1 MTMKQSVLETTARAL
16 AAKGKGLL
24 AADESFPTI
33 KKRFEA
39 LGIVSTEETRRA
51 YRELLFT
58 TGGIEEF
65 ISGVILFDETI
76 RQKAGDGRSF
86 VEVLKG
92 KGIIPG
98 IKVDKGT
105 VSMPGFPGEKIT
117 AGLDGLG
124 ERLAEY
130 RDLGA
135 GFAKWRAVITIGP
148 GTPTRANIIANA
160 HGLAL
165 YAALSQEAGLV
176 PVVEPE
182 VLMDGDHD
190 ITRCEEATED
200 ALANLFSALR
210 QYRVKLEGML
220 LKPNMVLPGKKSP
233 LQSSVEEV
241 AETTLR
247 CLRKTVPAAVPGIM
261 FLSGG
266 QSPEQAT
273 LHLNAMNKM
282 GPHPWEIGFS
292 YARALQEPPMKTW
305 KGSAANVAAA
315 QIQFYHRA
323 RCNSEARFGK
333 YSGQMESTA

>member
-1 MTMKQSVLETTARAL
+1 MTIGELESTARAL

-39 LGIVSTEETRRA
+39 LGIESTEETRRA
-51 YRELLFT
+51 YREMLFT
-58 TGGIEEF
+58 TAGIEEF

-86 VEVLKG
+86 VDVLKG

-105 VSMPGFPGEKIT
+105 VSMPGFPGEKFT

-135 GFAKWRAVITIGP
+135 AFTKWRAVITIGP
-148 GTPTRANIIANA
+148 GMPTRENITANA

-165 YAALSQEAGLV
+165 YAALAQDAGLV

-190 ITRCEEATED
+190 IARCEEATEA
-200 ALANLFSALR
+200 ALAAVFSALR
-210 QYRVKLEGML
+210 EYRVKLDGML

-233 LQSSVEEV
+233 KQSSVGEV
-241 AETTLR
+241 AEATLR
-247 CLRKTVPAAVPGIM
+247 CLRRTVPAAVPGIL

-266 QSPEQAT
+266 QTPEQAT
-273 LHLNAMNKM
+273 AHLNAMNRM

-305 KGSAANVAAA
+305 KGSTTNVLAA
-315 QIQFYHRA
+315 QRQFYHRA
-323 RCNSEARFGK
+323 RCNSEARYGR
-333 YSGQMESTA
+333 YSERMEMAA

>member
-1 MTMKQSVLETTARAL
+1 MKQSVLETTARAL

>member
-1 MTMKQSVLETTARAL
+1 MIMKQSVLETMARAL

-33 KKRFEA
+33 TKRFEA
-39 LGIVSTEETRRA
+39 LGMESTEETRRA

-58 TGGIEEF
+58 TRGIEEF

-124 ERLAEY
+124 ERLADY

-135 GFAKWRAVITIGP
+135 EFAKWRAVITIGP
-148 GTPTRANIIANA
+148 GTPTRANRIANA

-190 ITRCEEATED
+190 ITSCEEATED
-200 ALANLFSALR
+200 TLAAVFSALR
-210 QYRVKLEGML
+210 DYRVKLEGML

-233 LQSSVEEV
+233 QQSSVEEV

-282 GPHPWEIGFS
+282 GPHPWEISFS

-315 QIQFYHRA
+315 QMQFYHRA
-323 RCNSEARFGK
+323 RCNSEARYGR
-333 YSGQMESTA
+333 YSEQTESAA